1 LDLARYREG
10 RTVLVVPRAS
20 VTEVPPPTAP
30 VFFNP
35 AASLNRDVSVA
46 VAAAA
51 GCETFCDS
59 MAGVGARGVRVANE
73 VGRAAEVVMVDFNR
87 DSLKLARRSASL
99 NRVRGKCAFAESE
112 TSAYLSSRFG
122 RDQRF
127 DCIDL
132 DPFGT
137 PIRQIQAAL
146 SATARG
152 GILSVTATDTA
163 VLCGVHQ
170 HTCVRRYGSVPI
182 NNHFHHETGLRILLA
197 SLARNAAS
205 MDIGIEPVV
214 AHSTR
219 HYLRVFVRVN
229 PGAAKADS
237 SLRELGHVAWCPACG
252 EVLSSRGAQGLCPAC
267 GKKLKVAGPL
277 WGGSIALEPLVDAAR
292 KEALERGL
300 LGAAEVL
307 GSLAGV
313 NGFPP
318 WSYDIDE
325 ICSELKVPTTS
336 ELAVYTRLIKG
347 GRRVMRT
354 PFEKSGVKTDAGP
367 REVADA
373 VRAASAEARQ
383 ELRASGLRS
392 NSRARS

>member
-10 RTVLVVPRAS
+10 GTILVVPRAS
-20 VTEVPPPTAP
+20 ITEVPPPTAP

-35 AASLNRDVSVA
+35 AASLNRDVTVA

-51 GCETFCDS
+51 ECETFCDS

-73 VGRAAEVVMVDFNR
+73 VERVAEVVMVDFNR
-87 DSLKLARRSASL
+87 DALKLARRSASL
-99 NRVRGKCAFAESE
+99 NGVKRKCAFAESE
-112 TSAYLSSRFG
+112 TSSYLYSRFG
-122 RDQRF
+122 RNQRF
-127 DCIDL
+127 DCVDL

-146 SATARG
+146 SATADG

-163 VLCGVHQ
+163 VLCGVHLS
-170 HTCVRRYGSVPI
+170 TCARRYGSTPI
-182 NNHFHHETGLRILLA
+182 NNHFHHETGMRILLA
-197 SLARNAAS
+197 SLARSAAS

-229 PGAAKADS
+229 PGAASADS

-252 EVLSSRGAQGLCPAC
+252 EVMSSREAQGPCPAC
-267 GKKLKVAGPL
+267 GEKLKVAGPL
-277 WGGSIALEPLVDAAR
+277 WAGSVVQEPLIKAAR
-292 KEALERGL
+292 KEALEREL
-300 LGAAEVL
+300 PGAVGILE
-307 GSLAGV
+307 SLIGV

-318 WSYDIDE
+318 WSYDIDQ

-336 ELAVYTRLIKG
+336 ELSVYTRLIQG
-347 GRRVMRT
+347 GHRVMRT
-354 PFEKSGVKTDAGP
+354 PFEKSGVKTDAGYS
-367 REVADA
+367 EVVDA
-373 VRAASAEARQ
+373 VRSASAEARQ
-383 ELRASGLRS
+383 ELRASGPRS
-392 NSRARS
+392 NSKARS